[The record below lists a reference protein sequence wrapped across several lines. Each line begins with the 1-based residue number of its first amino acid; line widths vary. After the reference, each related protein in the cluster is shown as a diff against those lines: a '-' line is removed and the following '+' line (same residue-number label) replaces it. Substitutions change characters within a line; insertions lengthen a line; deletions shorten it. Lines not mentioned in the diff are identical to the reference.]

1 MELGQVF
8 ESSPNAY
15 MILDAEL
22 RFVTANPAYLKLTG
36 SRLDDLVG
44 KHVIARFP
52 HDEANPENENAR
64 LLRASFEKVLATGER
79 DHIALIRYRVARTE
93 GGPLEDRYWSATHSP
108 LLRDGKVTH
117 ILQHTVDVT
126 DVARLQGIDDPTTG
140 EGSLSVLAAG
150 ILGRAELVQRANR
163 SLDLRIARLR
173 NIFEQAP
180 GFTAILIGPDH
191 VFEVANPAYRRL
203 IGLSRDP
210 IGKSVREALPEI
222 AGQGFYELLD
232 KVYTTGEPFVGKR
245 VPVTLQTTPGE
256 PARQTI
262 LDFVYQPILD
272 DTGRVAGILV
282 QGNDMTVQARTEE
295 ERERLLEERGRL
307 LAAEQSAR
315 VEAERANRLKD
326 DFLATVSH
334 ELRTPLT
341 AIMGWLDLYQASDKS
356 PERAERALETIGR
369 NARSLRQLVDDILD
383 VSRIMS
389 GKMEISVGAVQV
401 DTAVDAAIEAVRPA
415 AIAKNIRI
423 QQTLDSKA
431 LITGDA
437 QRIQQIVWNLISNAL
452 KFTPK
457 GGRVQ
462 VVVER
467 RDSAVAIIVADNGQ
481 GIAPDFLPHV
491 FDRFRQADSGNT
503 RVHGGLGL
511 GLAIVKQLVELH
523 GGTVTAE
530 SEGLGKGAVF
540 TVLLPVALSRQSPV
554 PNEPTPPSVEVPP
567 ELVGLR
573 VLVVEDEDDT
583 RELLAAIL
591 GGFGVNVHTAP
602 SVAAAMETFH
612 SSKPELVISEIGMPE
627 EDGFS
632 FIRWLRSLPES
643 AGGRVPAIALTAFA
657 RTEDRTAVLRAGFR
671 AHIPKP
677 LDINELLAVIAS
689 LVPERRK

>member
-1 MELGQVF
+1 MESSSAVPPPRLGDVF
-8 ESSPNAY
+8 EASPNAY

-22 RFVTANPAYLKLTG
+22 RFVTANPAYLALTG
-36 SRLDDLVG
+36 SRLEDLVG

-52 HDEANPENENAR
+52 HDETNPENENAR
-64 LLRASFEKVLATGER
+64 LLRMSFEKVLATGQS
-79 DHIALIRYRVARTE
+79 DHLALIRYRVARTP
-93 GGPLEDRYWSATHSP
+93 GGPLEDRYWSATNSP
-108 LLRDGKVTH
+108 LATHEGKVAY
-117 ILQHTVDVT
+117 ILQHTTDVT
-126 DVARLQGIDDPTTG
+126 DVARLQGVDDPSTA
-140 EGSLSVLAAG
+140 LAAG
-150 ILGRAELVQRANR
+150 ILGRAELVQSANR
-163 SLDLRIARLR
+163 SLDERIARLHG
-173 NIFEQAP
+173 IFEQAP
-180 GFTAILIGPDH
+180 GFTAILAGPEH

-203 IGLSRDP
+203 IGISRDP
-210 IGKSVREALPEI
+210 IGKSVREALPDI

-232 KVYTTGEPFVGKR
+232 KVYSTGEAYVGKR
-245 VPVTLQTTPGE
+245 VPVVLQTEPGI
-256 PARQTI
+256 PAREAI

-272 DTGRVAGILV
+272 ATGRVAGIFV
-282 QGNDMTVQARTEE
+282 QGNDMTAQARAEA
-295 ERERLLEERGRL
+295 ERERLLE
-307 LAAEQSAR
+307 
-315 VEAERANRLKD
+315 EAERANRLKD

-341 AIMGWLDLYQASDKS
+341 AIMGWLDLYQASDKTK
-356 PERAERALETIGR
+356 ERADRALETIGR

-401 DTAVDAAIEAVRPA
+401 DVTVDAAIEAVRPA

-437 QRIQQIVWNLISNAL
+437 QRIQQVVWNLLSNAL

-462 VVVER
+462 IVVER

-481 GIAPDFLPHV
+481 GIPAEFLPHV

-503 RVHGGLGL
+503 RTHGGLGL

-540 TVLLPVALSRQSPV
+540 TVLLPVALSRQSPI
-554 PNEPTPPSVEVPP
+554 PTEAAAQPVVECPP

-591 GGFGVNVHTAP
+591 GGFGLDVHTAP
-602 SVAAAMETFH
+602 SVAAATETFR
-612 SSKPELVISEIGMPE
+612 SMQPELVISDIGMPE

-632 FIRWLRSLPES
+632 FIRWLRALPEKE
-643 AGGRVPAIALTAFA
+643 GGRVPAIALTAFA

-689 LVPERRK
+689 LVPERRS